1 MGIVIIIDEGVQS
14 ASFPFRDR
22 GARGSRLRRRARM
35 DAAGVYFF
43 LPEASCSTTMSS
55 TYTFEGASAGGF
67 FQS

>member
-1 MGIVIIIDEGVQS
+1 MKAFNPPPS
-14 ASFPFRDR
+14 LPFPRPGR
-22 GARGSRLRRRARM
+22 AGSRLRRRARM
-35 DAAGVYFF
+35 GAAGVYFF